1 MSEVYRFED
10 IQKYYIAGK
19 RGILDDLLKIPKVY
33 VKALDGVSLSV
44 PAGKVVAVVGESGS
58 GKTTL
63 GKIAVTLEKQTGGKV
78 IFNGIEV
85 GKNTYWDVRKH
96 VDMVFQNPATSLNPK
111 MKVKDIVQ
119 ESIMNLPD
127 EDKKSFEEEAKSQGI
142 SMEKLLAEKVKES
155 ITQVGLIYDEVKNK
169 QARELSGGQVQR
181 VAIARSIIKH
191 PDVLVLDEPT
201 SALDESI
208 QAQVLNILV
217 DLQEKLKLTYIFI
230 THNIL
235 VARYISDFII
245 VLYAGKIVEY
255 GPSEEVLTKP
265 LHPYTQLLLSS
276 VPTTESKEVKPP
288 VGDVPSLINLPSGCR
303 FHPRCPFVMEKC
315 RTVDP
320 ELRTQGDYQVAC
332 WLYE

>member
-1 MSEVYRFED
+1 MSEIYRFED
-10 IQKYYIAGK
+10 VEKYYLARK
-19 RGILDDLLKIPKVY
+19 RGIIDDLLRVPKIY
-33 VKALDGVSLSV
+33 VKALDGVTLSI
-44 PAGKVVAVVGESGS
+44 PAGKVVAIVGESGS

-63 GKIAVTLEKQTGGKV
+63 GKIAVTLESPTKGNLV
-78 IFNGIEV
+78 YNGDPIN
-85 GKNTYWDVRKH
+85 KSDISKVRKH

-111 MKVKDIVQ
+111 MKVKDIVK
-119 ESIMNLPD
+119 ESLLNLEPG
-127 EDKKSFEEEAKSQGI
+127 ERKEFQAEAKSLGI
-142 SMEKLLAEKVKES
+142 TYEQLLEKKAEEA
-155 ITQVGLIYDEVKNK
+155 IAQVGLIYDEVKNK

-191 PDVLVLDEPT
+191 PDLLVLDEPT

-217 DLQEKLKLTYIFI
+217 DLQEKFKLTYLFI

-235 VARYISDFII
+235 VAKYVSDYII

-255 GPSEEVLTKP
+255 GPTDNVLTKP

-276 VPTTESKEVKPP
+276 VPTTDRKEVKPP

-315 RTVDP
+315 KTDDP
-320 ELRTQGDYQVAC
+320 PLRKEGEYQVAC